1 MSKVIID
8 PEYLKQ
14 LAALDA
20 DIRALNAEKIKLLFT
35 ALDISLT
42 DADFER
48 LMEWELVLVTVPDKQ
63 MAVQLNK
70 HAAYIPNLKF
80 TVDETQPIFTLM
92 QGSKTRRVWKE
103 R

>member
-8 PEYLKQ
+8 SEYLNQ
-14 LAALDA
+14 FAALDA
-20 DIRALNAEKIKLLFT
+20 GTRTLNVAKIKLLFK

-48 LMEWELVLVTVPDKQ
+48 LMGWELVLVTVPDKQ
-63 MAVQLNK
+63 MAVQLNTL
-70 HAAYIPNLKF
+70 AAYIPNLKF
-80 TVDETQPIFTLM
+80 TVDETQPIFTLR
-92 QGSKTRRVWKE
+92 QGSTAKRVWKE

>member
-1 MSKVIID
+1 MSTVIID

-14 LAALDA
+14 LAKLDA
-20 DIRALNAEKIKLLFT
+20 SIRVLNVEKIKLLFK

-48 LMEWELVLVTVPDKQ
+48 LMGWELVHVTVPDKQ

-70 HAAYIPNLKF
+70 LAAYIPNLKF
-80 TVDETQPIFTLM
+80 TVDGTQPIFTLR
-92 QGSKTRRVWKE
+92 QGSKTKRVWKE